1 MTTTYPLDNPE
12 PTTPPVMTPEI
23 PRRFRTRI
31 DFAGDTFFTPVK
43 EQYRSVAIEEAE
55 AMLRF
60 EHICYASIEIDDGRQ
75 LVIPGAALGDVL
87 FFVEEI

>member
-12 PTTPPVMTPEI
+12 PTNPPVMTPEI

-31 DFAGDTFFTPVK
+31 DFAGETFFTPVK

-55 AMLRF
+55 SMLRF
-60 EHICYASIEIDDGRQ
+60 EHVCYTSIEIDDGRQ